1 MLNFGRKLEFSQ
13 NIIAF
18 LAFMDAKLKVQKKSG
33 SLFQNLH
40 NKLKEIY
47 LVS

>member
-18 LAFMDAKLKVQKKSG
+18 LAFMDAKVQKKSG

>member
-1 MLNFGRKLEFSQ
+1 MLNFGEKLEFSL

-18 LAFMDAKLKVQKKSG
+18 LVFMDAKLKVQKKSG

-40 NKLKEIY
+40 KT
-47 LVS
+47 